1 MGRFIIF
8 IAVFLLLT
16 LLGLGLWWIGNK
28 IYIHIKRDIRMF
40 DIEDEAYK
48 KVVKEIKKDEKEN

>member
-28 IYIHIKRDIRMF
+28 IYIHIKRDSRMF
-40 DIEDEAYK
+40 DMEDEAYK

>member
-28 IYIHIKRDIRMF
+28 IYIHIKRDSRLF
-40 DIEDEAYK
+40 DMEDEAYK